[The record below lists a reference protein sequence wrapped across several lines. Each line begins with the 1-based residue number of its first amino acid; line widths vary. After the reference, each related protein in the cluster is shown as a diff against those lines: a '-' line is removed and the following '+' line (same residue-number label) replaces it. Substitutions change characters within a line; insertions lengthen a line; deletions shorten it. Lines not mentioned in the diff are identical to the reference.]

1 MLDHGVEEW
10 PLLSAQ
16 LRTWMAQSSDLTDPT
31 NCIIDCL
38 EIRGSVDPALM
49 QAANEHVER
58 ETEALRLRLVN
69 TEDGYRQYVDPETNP
84 PLTYLDFSAEPDPTA
99 EADAWMRADMARPI
113 DPLRLC
119 DAALL
124 RTATDRFILYRRVHH
139 AVVDGWSLALIH
151 NRIAAVYTALAE
163 GRTGEEGAFPSFQE
177 LLRSEAQYEQSKRFE
192 TDHAYWLTRFA
203 DRPEPVRLA
212 GRSSAAVRVAHRR
225 RADLGPAR
233 IASLRAAAGRF
244 GVSWSDLVIGITAAY
259 VGRMTNA
266 AEVILGIPAP
276 VRMSPQV
283 RRVPGMTTNGLPVR
297 VPMDPGTSVA
307 DFARQV
313 SLELRQTLT
322 HSRYPSAELARE
334 LGLLGTGRRLWGQV
348 VNVMDF
354 DYALTFAGASATVRT
369 VSLSATDD
377 LSVTF
382 YRTSPDDAFELIV
395 DAHPEIYSEEEAEAH
410 LRRFLFFLDS
420 VVKEDPGTPVR
431 EIALVSPE
439 ERARLQ
445 EWGTGPVHEIPH
457 TAVHELVEAWAART
471 AQAPAIEFEDTVL
484 SFAEVNERANRLARH
499 LLALGAGPGQIVAF
513 ALPRSPDLHIAALG
527 VLKAGAAFLPLD
539 PAYPPS
545 RLSFMVGDA
554 KPALVVLNSI
564 TSGLAGEL
572 DARCLLLDHAE
583 VAGTVRALP
592 GQNLTD
598 EERGAVFSPDQP
610 AYVIY
615 TSGSTGV
622 PKGVMVRHSGV
633 VNLVAAMVDRL
644 DSGPGTRTL
653 QFASSSFDAF
663 VGEMT
668 QSLLNG
674 GTLVSAG
681 AERLT
686 PGPDLLR
693 LVIEKRIN
701 DLVLPPSALEVMS
714 PQAWP
719 DGTTVSIV
727 GEAAS
732 PTVIERWASV
742 CTLIN
747 GYGPTEAT
755 VSTAMSTRLAPSQA
769 AAPPI
774 GKPLRNVRA
783 YILDDRLDLVPAGA
797 VGELYV
803 GGAGVTL
810 GYLGRDV
817 LTAERFGDDPFAGPG
832 ARTYRTGDLV
842 RWTAD
847 GELTFVGRNDDQV
860 KVRGF
865 RIELGEVETAL
876 ARSPGVARAAAAVR
890 EDQPGDRRLVAYI
903 VADPGVEPDPER
915 LRARLAAGLPA
926 HLVPSMIM
934 QVADLP
940 LTASGKLDRGALPSP
955 SQATT
960 AASRPPDTA
969 REKFMV
975 ELFAAILGAEPPGVD
990 DSFFDI
996 GGHSLSAVRLLAR
1009 IRKAVGVELTVRE
1022 LFETPT
1028 AAGLARLVDD
1038 ALRKQ
1043 TEAS

>member
-1 MLDHGVEEW
+1 MEEW

-31 NCIIDCL
+31 NCITDCL
-38 EIRGSVDPALM
+38 EIHGPVDPAVM
-49 QAANEHVER
+49 RAANERVEH
-58 ETEALRLRLVN
+58 EAEALRLRLVS
-69 TEDGYRQYVDPETNP
+69 TEDGYRQYVDPAGNA
-84 PLTYLDFSAEPDPTA
+84 PLVYLDLSAEADPVA
-99 EADAWMRADMARPI
+99 EADAWMQADMRRPI

-119 DAALL
+119 GAALL
-124 RTATDRFILYRRVHH
+124 RTAADRFVLYRRVHH

-151 NRIAAVYTALAE
+151 NRLAAVYTALAE
-163 GRTGEEGAFPSFQE
+163 GRASEDGAFPAFQE
-177 LLRSEAQYEQSKRFE
+177 LLSSEKQYEESRRFE
-192 TDHAYWLTRFA
+192 TDHAYWLSRFA
-203 DRPEPVRLA
+203 DRPDPVRLA
-212 GRSSAAVRVAHRR
+212 GRSSSAVRIAHRR

-233 IASLRAAAGRF
+233 IAGLRAAADRF
-244 GVSWSDLVIGITAAY
+244 GVSWSDLATGITAAY

-266 AEVILGIPAP
+266 DEVVLGIPAMA
-276 VRMSPQV
+276 RMTPQV

-297 VPMDPGTSVA
+297 VPMVPGTSVA

-313 SLELRQTLT
+313 SLELRQTLK

-334 LGLLGTGRRLWGQV
+334 TGLLGTGRRLWGQV

-354 DYALTFAGASATVRT
+354 DYALDFAGATATVRT
-369 VSLSATDD
+369 ISLSAADD

-382 YRTSPDDAFELIV
+382 YRTSADDTFELIV
-395 DAHPEIYSEEEAEAH
+395 DAHPEIHSVEETEAH

-420 VVKEDPGTPVR
+420 LVLEEPGTPVH
-431 EIALVSPE
+431 EVPLVDPA
-439 ERARLQ
+439 ERARLR
-445 EWGTGPVHEIPH
+445 EWGTGPVHEIPP

-471 AQAPAIEFEDTVL
+471 ARAPAIEFEDTVL

-499 LLALGAGPGQIVAF
+499 LLSLGAGPGQIVAF
-513 ALPRSPDLHIAALG
+513 ALPRSADLHITALS
-527 VLKAGAAFLPLD
+527 VLKTGAAFLPLD
-539 PAYPPS
+539 PAYPAA

-554 KPALVVLNSI
+554 KPALVVLNSV
-564 TSGLAGEL
+564 TAGLAAEL

-583 VAGTVRALP
+583 VAEAVRTLP
-592 GQNLTD
+592 GRNLTD

-622 PKGVMVRHSGV
+622 PKGVVVRHSGV

-644 DSGPGTRTL
+644 GSGPGTRTL

-674 GTLVSAG
+674 GTLVSAA

-686 PGPDLLR
+686 PGPDLTR
-693 LVIEKRIN
+693 LVTEKRIN

-714 PQAWP
+714 PQEWP
-719 DGTTVSIV
+719 GGTTVSIV
-727 GEAAS
+727 GEAGS
-732 PTVIERWASV
+732 PAVIERWSPV

-755 VSTAMSTRLAPSQA
+755 VSTAMSTRLSPSQA
-769 AAPPI
+769 DAPPI
-774 GKPLRNVRA
+774 GRPLRNVRV
-783 YILDDRLDLVPAGA
+783 YVLDDRMELVPAGA

-832 ARTYRTGDLV
+832 ARLYRTGDLV

-865 RIELGEVETAL
+865 RIELGEIEAAL
-876 ARSPGVARAAAAVR
+876 ARSPGVAGAAATVWG
-890 EDQPGDRRLVAYI
+890 DQPGDRRLVAYV
-903 VADPGVEPDPER
+903 VADPGAEPDPER

-926 HLVPSMIM
+926 HLVPSVITRI
-934 QVADLP
+934 AGLP
-940 LTASGKLDRGALPSP
+940 RTASGKLDRRALPP
-955 SQATT
+955 PQQVT
-960 AASRPPDTA
+960 AVASRPPVSA
-969 REKFMV
+969 HERLMV
-975 ELFAAILGAEPPGVD
+975 ELFAAILGAEPPGID
-990 DSFFDI
+990 DSFFDL

-1009 IRKAVGVELTVRE
+1009 IRKTVGVELTVRE
-1022 LFETPT
+1022 LFDAPTP
-1028 AAGLARLVDD
+1028 AGLAGLVDD

-1043 TEAS
+1043 TETS